1 MNIEVWSDI
10 GCPFCYIADT
20 RLKKAIAAL
29 HAEDIFTVVMRSFE
43 LNPDVK
49 EPESCVSPLR
59 KSLQR
64 GPGKGRG
71 QSQENRPDRR

>member
-29 HAEDIFTVVMRSFE
+29 HDYER
-43 LNPDVK
+43 
-49 EPESCVSPLR
+49 R
-59 KSLQR
+59 KHLER
-64 GPGKGRG
+64 
-71 QSQENRPDRR
+71 

>member
-49 EPESCVSPLR
+49 EPESCVSHYAKPTTRPR
-59 KSLQR
+59 KRS
-64 GPGKGRG
+64 
-71 QSQENRPDRR
+71 RPTSEK

>member
-29 HAEDIFTVVMRSFE
+29 HAQDIFTVVMRSFE

-49 EPESCVSPLR
+49 EPESCVSH
-59 KSLQR
+59 
-64 GPGKGRG
+64 
-71 QSQENRPDRR
+71 